1 MKHYVVCSPNVDSN
15 VRMAFAQ
22 SLSRSVELATHND
35 IRFHFDFIEFIGTPT
50 TLQHNIIANKVLEQK
65 DIEGLIL
72 VNSNFSWD
80 PQDLLTLVDG
90 AEDYVKTAAT
100 VTSAAYAEEYGV
112 LLQEGFDPMVTKLP
126 AEKVTLDFTYIPRK
140 VLEGLTQFVDKSMDA
155 DKPFYF
161 FFQERFVDGLLW
173 EEDYAFSRLVR
184 ESGFSIYIESSI
196 SCTNTS
202 PMPLKNSYR
211 DYLARKWVEESTAD
225 IPQN

>member
-1 MKHYVVCSPNVDSN
+1 MKHYVICSPNVDNN

-22 SLSRSVELATHND
+22 SLSRSVELATHNE
-35 IRFHFDFIEFIGTPT
+35 IRFHFDFIEFSGTPS
-50 TLQHNIIANKVLEQK
+50 TLQRNIIANKILTQK

-72 VNSNFSWD
+72 VNNNFSWE

-100 VTSAAYAEEYGV
+100 VTGAAYAEEYGV
-112 LLQEGFDPMVTKLP
+112 LLQEGFDPMVRALP

-140 VLEGLTQFVDKSMDA
+140 VIEGLTQFVDKGSDA
-155 DKPFYF
+155 DTPFYF
-161 FFQERFVDGLLW
+161 FFQEKIVDGILW
-173 EEDYAFSRLVR
+173 EEDYSFSRLVR
-184 ESGFSIYIESSI
+184 DSGFNIYVDSSI
-196 SCTNTS
+196 SCTNIS

-211 DYLARKWVEESTAD
+211 EYLARKWVEESTQD